1 MYRQVEFNGLW
12 GDNPLRMRKRK
23 QKDGWWLLGFE
34 LRRPFGCLTQA
45 RRGRD
50 RGWSLHFHQLSE
62 RESRIIFARASGRRV
77 LKVKCFRLE
86 FSSRMRISHR
96 TFDLVCSHPLTLLH
110 LLLIKSGNELYLSN
124 DLTNMMSKRFYK
136 ARSSLPSFLHF
147 LPAFLSLTL
156 HVCARCAP
164 SFPPYPLSVMSCVHD
179 NDPTPFLSAK

>member
-1 MYRQVEFNGLW
+1 MEFNGLW
-12 GDNPLRMRKRK
+12 ADNPLRMRKRK

-34 LRRPFGCLTQA
+34 LRTTVWLLTQA

-147 LPAFLSLTL
+147 LPVFLSLTL

-164 SFPPYPLSVMSCVHD
+164 SFPHTHLV
-179 NDPTPFLSAK
+179 

>member
-1 MYRQVEFNGLW
+1 MDGASTFTSYRSASQ
-12 GDNPLRMRKRK
+12 
-23 QKDGWWLLGFE
+23 E
-34 LRRPFGCLTQA
+34 LFS
-45 RRGRD
+45 RGR
-50 RGWSLHFHQLSE
+50 
-62 RESRIIFARASGRRV
+62 APATNGRRV

-136 ARSSLPSFLHF
+136 AGSSLPSFLHF
-147 LPAFLSLTL
+147 LPVFLSLTL

-164 SFPPYPLSVMSCVHD
+164 SFPHTHLV
-179 NDPTPFLSAK
+179 